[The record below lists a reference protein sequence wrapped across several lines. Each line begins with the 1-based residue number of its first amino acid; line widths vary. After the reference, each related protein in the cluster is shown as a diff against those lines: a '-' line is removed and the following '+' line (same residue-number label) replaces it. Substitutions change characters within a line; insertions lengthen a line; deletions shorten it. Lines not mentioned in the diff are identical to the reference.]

1 MSQFFWPWVSAEAV
15 SALPIREPAPLPG
28 NTCLVCEQCGFPI
41 EDGDESVFMIIGVAG
56 RGEMSAQP
64 MVVENSEVLFPPRVN
79 LHFCCV
85 TDYVLGKET
94 EPQ

>member
-1 MSQFFWPWVSAEAV
+1 M
-15 SALPIREPAPLPG
+15 ALSPLEKPSVG
-28 NTCLVCEQCGFPI
+28 LADI